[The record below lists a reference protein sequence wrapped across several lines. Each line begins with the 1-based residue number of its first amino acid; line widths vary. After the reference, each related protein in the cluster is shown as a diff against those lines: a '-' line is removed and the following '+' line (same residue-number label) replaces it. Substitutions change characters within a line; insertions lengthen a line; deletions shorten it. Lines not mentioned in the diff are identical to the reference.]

1 MKSVSRILLLPLLIL
16 TFTSFKPFGGGKAAY
31 KAHFRGTILY
41 TEGKYKSAE
50 AQFRKAYESIPE
62 NFNFAMALAICM
74 GHNGNPD
81 KGISLLKSSSQQL
94 SPHDPEY
101 EQKLVLS
108 LFFEGMIYT
117 YAQKYYMAIPLFER
131 AIELQE
137 GVQDSHIMSIFLN
150 ALGYATIM
158 DQGKGSHKKAGL
170 GNHYHIHQRDMLKAL
185 DYFSLALEYDG
196 SNKIAVQNFEMI
208 RDYLQVER
216 EVEFNRLK
224 IKDKEYVSSSYKLLP
239 ANILRA
245 LDMANYEEVI
255 FLLDI
260 SGSMVMEKV
269 TCMGV
274 DRFAVMKETT
284 LFLLE
289 SLDSTVQVGIGTVGG
304 DCGTTPRLWLR
315 AGEQNRTEL
324 RWSIDFLVPDGTT
337 PLLNMLKET
346 PGLFTDNLNT
356 NKSIFLVSD
365 GANICRTSGEGICE
379 WAENLSNISIN
390 IFTFLDTELNN
401 IDPFA
406 EYTCLADNTNGRI
419 LYMDNNRC
427 SVEYFVFQLV
437 EECLLSLPPIQKVDC
452 WGKSVKNLW
461 AVFPE

>member
-1 MKSVSRILLLPLLIL
+1 MKMLGRLLFLATLIALL
-16 TFTSFKPFGGGKAAY
+16 TSFKPLGGSKAAY

-41 TEGKYKSAE
+41 AEGKFKNAE
-50 AQFRKAYESIPE
+50 AHFRRAYESVPD
-62 NFNFAMALAICM
+62 NFNFAMALAVCM
-74 GHNGNPD
+74 GHNGQPD
-81 KGISLLKSSSQQL
+81 KGIKLLKKSSRTL
-94 SPHDPEY
+94 SPQDPEY
-101 EQKLVLS
+101 DQKKVLS
-108 LFFEGMIYT
+108 HFFEAMIQI
-117 YAQKYYMAIPLFER
+117 YAGKNYKAIPL
-131 AIELQE
+131 LQE
-137 GVQDSHIMSIFLN
+137 AITLQKPMQNTHLMSIFLN
-150 ALGYATIM
+150 ALGYATMM
-158 DQGKGSHKKAGL
+158 DQGRGSHRKAGL
-170 GNHYHIHQRDMLKAL
+170 DTHYHVHKRDMLKAQE
-185 DYFSLALEYDG
+185 YFKLALEYDG
-196 SNKIAVQNFEMI
+196 RHEEIVHNYEMLTDSLQLEKNVQI
-208 RDYLQVER
+208 
-216 EVEFNRLK
+216 NRLR
-224 IKDKEYVSSSYKLLP
+224 INDKEYVSSSYKYLP

-289 SLDSTVQVGIGTVGG
+289 TLDSTVQIGIGTVGG
-304 DCGTTPRLWLR
+304 DCGTTPRLWIKP
-315 AGEQNRTEL
+315 GELNRTDL

-337 PLLNMLKET
+337 PLLNMLKDT
-346 PGLFTDNLNT
+346 PDLFSDNPQT
-356 NKSIFLVSD
+356 KKSIFLVSD
-365 GANICRTSGEGICE
+365 GANICKAQGEGICE

-406 EYTCLADNTNGRI
+406 EYTCLADNTNGKI
-419 LYMDNNRC
+419 LYLDNNRC

-437 EECLLSLPPIQKVDC
+437 EECLLQLPKVQKVNC

-461 AVFPE
+461 AIFPE